1 MRGACYRSL
10 ISSDCGHRG
19 GLMQQFPFG
28 TWPVPFGMLFSKVF
42 KQRQL
47 VNSMVRNPEETR
59 LVFSSILH
67 WFGSHEISR
76 RGRIRVG
83 RRPQPFQTKALNV
96 EQSPQPMSIF
106 GLEELQSQEMHR
118 KHFSSKAQSM
128 TSKSRSFLIEIH
140 ASRNQRTLDDSE
152 QLAADQRDHLSLA
165 ATVSTHGH
173 CLTNSASQRM

>member
-1 MRGACYRSL
+1 M
-10 ISSDCGHRG
+10 G
-19 GLMQQFPFG
+19 GCAGPATGVLFLVTVVIGEVDAAVPFG

-96 EQSPQPMSIF
+96 EQSPQPMSIL
-106 GLEELQSQEMHR
+106 GW
-118 KHFSSKAQSM
+118 
-128 TSKSRSFLIEIH
+128 KSYNLKRCTVNI
-140 ASRNQRTLDDSE
+140 
-152 QLAADQRDHLSLA
+152 LAAKHNQ
-165 ATVSTHGH
+165 
-173 CLTNSASQRM
+173 